1 MKFELELTIYK
12 EGWNPEGLF
21 IDGDYNIY
29 TFSDETLM
37 KFNPQGVQVGEKSF
51 KRGQGP
57 GDFRSKDPFFSNQGL
72 LYIADSMQRR
82 ITCLNDKYEVVKIHS
97 LKFFFDIFCLDSK
110 DNWYLLVGN
119 FLPKTRDKIKFV
131 LSKFSPSGNL
141 LYEITDYETGP
152 KRDTQGII
160 HQSFYG
166 PQLRYK
172 LDSHDNVYYAMTNN
186 YEIHIVS
193 AEGKPI
199 KAIQKKAN
207 PRSITKQ
214 EIVKYLPKNS
224 PSGRV
229 VTDIPEAMPALA
241 DIFLLENGSLLVVTF
256 DNDDAEPTLAGDLFD
271 PEGRYRARIQ
281 VPKYHSWYWLFMS
294 AKSNAL
300 IKKNKFY
307 TIESDPDEIKFYI
320 RRYRI
325 ISEGIV
331 ID

>member
-1 MKFELELTIYK
+1 MSPPCRVSYRVFPSLASPDFCGEFRRFFCPFPNDLYVH
-12 EGWNPEGLF
+12 
-21 IDGDYNIY
+21 
-29 TFSDETLM
+29 FS
-37 KFNPQGVQVGEKSF
+37 
-51 KRGQGP
+51 
-57 GDFRSKDPFFSNQGL
+57 
-72 LYIADSMQRR
+72 YI
-82 ITCLNDKYEVVKIHS
+82 TKNK
-97 LKFFFDIFCLDSK
+97 
-110 DNWYLLVGN
+110 
-119 FLPKTRDKIKFV
+119 
-131 LSKFSPSGNL
+131 
-141 LYEITDYETGP
+141 
-152 KRDTQGII
+152 
-160 HQSFYG
+160 
-166 PQLRYK
+166 
-172 LDSHDNVYYAMTNN
+172 

-224 PSGRV
+224 PSGRI

-241 DIFLLENGSLLVVTF
+241 DIFVLEKGSLLVVTF
-256 DNDDAEPTLAGDLFD
+256 DNDDTEPTLAGDLFD

-307 TIESDPDEIKFYI
+307 TIETDPEEIKYYI

-325 ISEGIV
+325 IS
-331 ID
+331 D